1 MMEAGLPRHADE
13 QLDQAGLRAALLVEQ
28 VMRALPTE
36 PLRARFAPL
45 TRHAAQLR
53 DSSGDSLRK
62 SAVATRA
69 ALGPGDGLADFVE
82 PPLVAALR
90 EALDEVLRILNRRA
104 AGRTRAVRRSD
115 AST

>member
-1 MMEAGLPRHADE
+1 MAESELPRHADE
-13 QLDQAGLRAALLVEQ
+13 QLDQAGLHAALLVEQ

-53 DSSGDSLRK
+53 DASGEVLRK
-62 SAVATRA
+62 SAY
-69 ALGPGDGLADFVE
+69 VE
-82 PPLVAALR
+82 PPLAASLR

-104 AGRTRAVRRSD
+104 AHRARPVRRTD
-115 AST
+115 G

>member
-1 MMEAGLPRHADE
+1 MAESELPRHADE
-13 QLDQAGLRAALLVEQ
+13 QLDQAGLHAALLVEQ

-53 DSSGDSLRK
+53 DASGDVLRK

-69 ALGPGDGLADFVE
+69 ALGPGDGLADYVE
-82 PPLVAALR
+82 PPLVASLR

-104 AGRTRAVRRSD
+104 AHRARPVRRTD
-115 AST
+115 G